1 MVAAALFL
9 TSLFSLQLILTDAR
23 TGEVYARFPVAEGTE
38 FELGFIHS
46 VNKSPLIDCY
56 EIRDGH
62 IRITHTVYYGFGAGV
77 QSELNPGETL
87 TFREDGAMVVSGFSN
102 NDRCG
107 GVKSI
112 STVSD
117 HWLTIGGETISLRDT
132 IGPGKMVRFDCEY
145 AFRFLSD

>member
-9 TSLFSLQLILTDAR
+9 TNLFSLQLILTDAR
-23 TGEVYARFPVAEGTE
+23 TGEVYARFPVEEGTA
-38 FELGFIHS
+38 FEIGFVHS

-62 IRITHTVYYGFGAGV
+62 ILVVRTVYYGFGAGV
-77 QSELNPGETL
+77 ESELHPGETL
-87 TFREDGAMVVSGFSN
+87 TYNEDGAMVVSGFSD

-107 GVKSI
+107 GVKAI

-132 IGPGKMVRFDCEY
+132 IGAGKQVRFDCEY
-145 AFRFLSD
+145 AFRFCE